1 MNRSLALLFAAA
13 ALAPALA
20 LAQPAASQPAG
31 AADALR
37 RFAERTASAKG
48 TRAEASVGVIPTH
61 GLAACRRSEPFLPQG
76 NRLWGRSA
84 LGLRCVEGASWQVF
98 VPVYVRIHGHALVA
112 TRALAQNAVLGAED
126 TRPQEIELTRYPEGA
141 LADAQALRD
150 KQLARALAAG
160 QPLLREHLRVRM
172 VLAQGDSVKLVY
184 EGPGFAISTQ
194 ARALSHAAEGQ
205 SVRVVT
211 DSGRTVTGIAR
222 PNRVVELTP

>member
-1 MNRSLALLFAAA
+1 MNRILALLFAAA

-20 LAQPAASQPAG
+20 LAQPAAAQPAG
-31 AADALR
+31 TADALR
-37 RFAERTASAKG
+37 RFAERAASAKG
-48 TRAEASVGVIPTH
+48 THVEATVGVIPAQ
-61 GLAACRRSEPFLPQG
+61 GLAPCRRSEPFLPQG
-76 NRLWGRSA
+76 NRLWGRSS

-98 VPVYVRIHGHALVA
+98 VPVYVRIHGRALVA
-112 TRALAQNAVLGAED
+112 ARALAQGAALGAED
-126 TRPQEIELTRYPEGA
+126 TRPQEIELTRFAEGA
-141 LADAQALRD
+141 LADAEALRD

-194 ARALSHAAEGQ
+194 ARALQHAAEGQ

-222 PNRVVELTP
+222 ANRVVELTP